1 MTLTI
6 PNRDIMSQDMII
18 DYIILTAIA
27 KATEVIL
34 QEVDNEHFEV
44 EVKESKSKEYDEVTS
59 ADYAAQE
66 TIISIIS
73 NLMPEAGMVG
83 EEKNFNKPTQNGY
96 TFFFDPIDGTKEFV
110 RKGNEVSIMIACMY
124 EGKII
129 AASIHNPFTSERY
142 TLMAKTGKVYR
153 HRAAG
158 ADFRTYVGE
167 EQNFN
172 RHPRNNPILSLDD
185 MRSEVLGYT
194 GFMSE
199 PNVGFFNP
207 HLISTGSFGT
217 NLMRLASSQ
226 VCAVIIKACTIYP
239 WDALPVYGILIAM
252 GFKGYLYCPSDEIP
266 WHKQD
271 LRLDSQEY
279 QQGILLITQPKIF
292 DDFYS
297 HTYK

>member
-6 PNRDIMSQDMII
+6 PNRDMMSQDMII

-27 KATEVIL
+27 KTAEVIL
-34 QEVDNEHFEV
+34 QILDSESFEV
-44 EVKESKSKEYDEVTS
+44 EEKESKSKDYDEVTS

-66 TIISIIS
+66 TLISIIG

-83 EEKNFNKPTQNGY
+83 EEKGYNKPSLNGY
-96 TFFFDPIDGTKEFV
+96 TFFFDPIDGTKELV
-110 RKGNEVSIMIACMY
+110 RKGNEVGIMIACMY
-124 EGKII
+124 EGRII
-129 AASIHNPFTSERY
+129 AAAIHNPFTRERY

-158 ADFRTYVGE
+158 PDFRAYVGE
-167 EQNFN
+167 EQIFK
-172 RHPRNNPILSLDD
+172 RHPRNFPLLSLDD

-199 PNVGFFNP
+199 PKIGFFHP

-217 NLMRLASSQ
+217 NMMRLASSQ
-226 VCAVIIKACTIYP
+226 VCAVITKANTIYP
-239 WDALPVYGILIAM
+239 WDALPVHGILTAM

-266 WHKQD
+266 WFQHD
-271 LRLDSQEY
+271 LRLEVEEY
-279 QQGILLITQPKIF
+279 KQGILLVTQPDIF
-292 DDFYS
+292 DDFYR